1 MSEYNEPIFDGD
13 YEQDELENNSSSIA
27 EYNISASPNDFNVK
41 TIFDFMES
49 GVIKIPGFQ
58 RNYVW
63 DIKRASKLIESLL
76 IGIPIPQIF
85 LFEEEKNSFLVID
98 GQQRLMTIYYFIK
111 KRFPIMKKRIE
122 LRKIFDEKGSIPDNI
137 LSNND
142 YFTDFKLDLPEQ
154 IPNKSNKFNEKNY
167 STLEDLDKTSFN
179 LKTIRLMIIKS
190 SASGEEGKNVVFEIF
205 NRLNTGGVNLKP
217 QEIRTSLYHSNFYE
231 SLYKL
236 NMKDEWRNLLSTKT
250 LDINM
255 KEVEILLRGF
265 AMLIDRENYK
275 PSMTKF
281 LNVFSFKAKG
291 NSDEENEL
299 LESIFNHFISHI
311 NSLGDSKIFWTSNNR
326 FNISVYEAVFTTLCE
341 NAYKEK
347 DASKISHT
355 EKAKID
361 SLKKDEEFIKAYSQ
375 RTTSVDNTQK
385 RSEIAKRILLGNG
398 REQDLS

>member
-1 MSEYNEPIFDGD
+1 MTEEYKEPIFDGD
-13 YEQDELENNSSSIA
+13 YDQDDLEDNSSSI
-27 EYNISASPNDFNVK
+27 EYDIFVSPNDFNVK
-41 TIFDFMES
+41 TLFDFIES
-49 GVIKIPGFQ
+49 RVFKIPNFQ

-85 LFEEEKNSFLVID
+85 LFEEKKNNFLVID

-111 KRFPIMKKRIE
+111 KRFPKKEKRIK

-137 LSNND
+137 LSDND
-142 YFTDFKLDLPEQ
+142 YFTDFTLNLPEQ
-154 IPNKSNKFNEKNY
+154 IPNKPNKFNKKNY
-167 STLEDLDKTSFN
+167 STLEESDKTSFN
-179 LKTIRLMIIKS
+179 LKTIRHTVIKS
-190 SASGEEGKNVVFEIF
+190 SASGEEGNNVVFEIF

-231 SLYKL
+231 LLYKL
-236 NMKDEWRNLLSTKT
+236 NLKDEWRKLLSTET
-250 LDINM
+250 PDINM

-281 LNVFSFKAKG
+281 LNGFSFKAKK
-291 NSDEENEL
+291 NSDEENKL
-299 LESIFNHFISHI
+299 LENIFNYFILHI

-355 EKAKID
+355 EKEKIE

-398 REQDLS
+398 

>member
-1 MSEYNEPIFDGD
+1 MTEEYKEPIFDGD
-13 YEQDELENNSSSIA
+13 YDQDDLEDNSSSI
-27 EYNISASPNDFNVK
+27 EYDISVSPNDFNVK
-41 TIFDFMES
+41 TLFDFMES
-49 GVIKIPGFQ
+49 RVFKIPNFQ

-85 LFEEEKNSFLVID
+85 LFEEKKNNFLVID

-111 KRFPIMKKRIE
+111 KRFPKEGKRIE

-137 LSNND
+137 LSDND
-142 YFTDFKLDLPEQ
+142 YFTDFTLKLPEQ
-154 IPNKSNKFNEKNY
+154 IPNKPNKFNKKNY
-167 STLEDLDKTSFN
+167 STLEESDKTSFN
-179 LKTIRLMIIKS
+179 LKTIRHTVIKS
-190 SASGEEGKNVVFEIF
+190 SASGEEGNNVVFEIF

-231 SLYKL
+231 LLYKL
-236 NMKDEWRNLLSTKT
+236 NLKDEWRKLLSTGT
-250 LDINM
+250 PDINM

-281 LNVFSFKAKG
+281 LNGFSYKAKK
-291 NSDEENEL
+291 NNEDENKL
-299 LESIFNHFISHI
+299 LENIFNHFILHI

-355 EKAKID
+355 EKEKID

-398 REQDLS
+398 

>member
-1 MSEYNEPIFDGD
+1 MTEEYKEPIFDGD
-13 YEQDELENNSSSIA
+13 YDQDDLEDNSSSI
-27 EYNISASPNDFNVK
+27 EYDIFVSPNDFNVK
-41 TIFDFMES
+41 TLFDFIES
-49 GVIKIPGFQ
+49 RVFKIPNFQ

-85 LFEEEKNSFLVID
+85 LFEEKKNNLLVID

-111 KRFPIMKKRIE
+111 KRFPKEGKRIE

-137 LSNND
+137 LSDND
-142 YFTDFKLDLPEQ
+142 YFTDFTLNLPEQ
-154 IPNKSNKFNEKNY
+154 IPNKPNKFNKKNY
-167 STLEDLDKTSFN
+167 STLEESDKTSFN
-179 LKTIRLMIIKS
+179 LKTIRHTVIKS
-190 SASGEEGKNVVFEIF
+190 SASGEEGNNVVFEIF

-231 SLYKL
+231 LLYKL
-236 NMKDEWRNLLSTKT
+236 NLKDEWRKLLSTET
-250 LDINM
+250 PDINM

-281 LNVFSFKAKG
+281 LNGFSFKAKK
-291 NSDEENEL
+291 NSDEENKL
-299 LESIFNHFISHI
+299 LENIFNYFILHI

-355 EKAKID
+355 EKEKIE

-398 REQDLS
+398 

>member
-1 MSEYNEPIFDGD
+1 MTEEYKEPIFDGD
-13 YEQDELENNSSSIA
+13 YDQDDLEDNSSSI
-27 EYNISASPNDFNVK
+27 EYDIFVSPNDFNVK
-41 TIFDFMES
+41 TLFDFIES
-49 GVIKIPGFQ
+49 RVFKIPNFQ

-85 LFEEEKNSFLVID
+85 LFEEKKNNLLVID

-111 KRFPIMKKRIE
+111 KRFPKEGKRIE

-137 LSNND
+137 LSDND
-142 YFTDFKLDLPEQ
+142 YFTDFTLKLPEQ
-154 IPNKSNKFNEKNY
+154 IPNKPNKFNKKNY
-167 STLEDLDKTSFN
+167 STLEESDKTSFN
-179 LKTIRLMIIKS
+179 LKTIRHTVIKS
-190 SASGEEGKNVVFEIF
+190 SASGEEGNNVVFEIF

-231 SLYKL
+231 LLYKL
-236 NMKDEWRNLLSTKT
+236 NLKDEWRKLLSTET
-250 LDINM
+250 PDINM
-255 KEVEILLRGF
+255 KELEILLRGF

-275 PSMTKF
+275 PSMIKF
-281 LNVFSFKAKG
+281 LNGFSFKAKR

-355 EKAKID
+355 EKEKID

-398 REQDLS
+398 

>member
-1 MSEYNEPIFDGD
+1 MTEEYKEPIFDGD
-13 YEQDELENNSSSIA
+13 YDQDDLEDNSSSI
-27 EYNISASPNDFNVK
+27 EYDIFVSPNDFNVK
-41 TIFDFMES
+41 TLFDFIES
-49 GVIKIPGFQ
+49 RVFKIPNFQ

-85 LFEEEKNSFLVID
+85 LFEEKKNNLLVID

-111 KRFPIMKKRIE
+111 KRFPKEGKRIE

-137 LSNND
+137 LSDND
-142 YFTDFKLDLPEQ
+142 YFTDFTLKLPEQ
-154 IPNKSNKFNEKNY
+154 IPNKPNKFNKKNY
-167 STLEDLDKTSFN
+167 STLEESDKTSFN
-179 LKTIRLMIIKS
+179 LKTIRHTAIKS
-190 SASGEEGKNVVFEIF
+190 SASGEEGNNVVFEIF

-231 SLYKL
+231 LLYKL
-236 NMKDEWRNLLSTKT
+236 NLKDEWRKLLSTET
-250 LDINM
+250 PDINM
-255 KEVEILLRGF
+255 KELEILLRGF

-275 PSMTKF
+275 PRMIKF
-281 LNVFSFKAKG
+281 LNGFSFKAKR

-355 EKAKID
+355 EKEKID

-398 REQDLS
+398 

>member
-1 MSEYNEPIFDGD
+1 MTEEYKEPIFDGD
-13 YEQDELENNSSSIA
+13 YDQDDLEDNSSSI
-27 EYNISASPNDFNVK
+27 EYDISVSPNDFNVK
-41 TIFDFMES
+41 TLFDFMES
-49 GVIKIPGFQ
+49 RVFKVPNFQ

-85 LFEEEKNSFLVID
+85 LFEEKRNNFLVID

-111 KRFPIMKKRIE
+111 KRFPKKEKRIE

-137 LSNND
+137 LSDND
-142 YFTDFKLDLPEQ
+142 YFTDFTLNLPEQ
-154 IPNKSNKFNEKNY
+154 IPNKPNKFNKKNY
-167 STLEDLDKTSFN
+167 STLEESDKTSFN
-179 LKTIRLMIIKS
+179 LKTIRHTVIKS
-190 SASGEEGKNVVFEIF
+190 SASGEEGNNVVFEIF

-231 SLYKL
+231 LLYKL
-236 NMKDEWRNLLSTKT
+236 NLKDEWRKLLSTET
-250 LDINM
+250 PDINM

-281 LNVFSFKAKG
+281 LNGFSFKAKE
-291 NSDEENEL
+291 NSDEENKL
-299 LESIFNHFISHI
+299 LENIFNHFILHI
-311 NSLGDSKIFWTSNNR
+311 NSLGDNKIFWTSNSR
-326 FNISVYEAVFTTLCE
+326 FNISVYEVVFTTLCE

-355 EKAKID
+355 EKEKID

-398 REQDLS
+398 

>member
-111 KRFPIMKKRIE
+111 KRFPRMGKRIE
-122 LRKIFDEKGSIPDNI
+122 LRKIFDEKGSLPDNI

-142 YFTDFKLDLPEQ
+142 YFTDFKLNLPEQ

-190 SASGEEGKNVVFEIF
+190 SASGEEGF
-205 NRLNTGGVNLKP
+205 
-217 QEIRTSLYHSNFYE
+217 
-231 SLYKL
+231 
-236 NMKDEWRNLLSTKT
+236 
-250 LDINM
+250 
-255 KEVEILLRGF
+255 
-265 AMLIDRENYK
+265 
-275 PSMTKF
+275 
-281 LNVFSFKAKG
+281 
-291 NSDEENEL
+291 
-299 LESIFNHFISHI
+299 
-311 NSLGDSKIFWTSNNR
+311 
-326 FNISVYEAVFTTLCE
+326 
-341 NAYKEK
+341 
-347 DASKISHT
+347 
-355 EKAKID
+355 
-361 SLKKDEEFIKAYSQ
+361 
-375 RTTSVDNTQK
+375 
-385 RSEIAKRILLGNG
+385 
-398 REQDLS
+398 

>member
-1 MSEYNEPIFDGD
+1 MTEEYKEPIFDGD
-13 YEQDELENNSSSIA
+13 YDQDDLEDNSSSI
-27 EYNISASPNDFNVK
+27 EYDISVSPNDFNVK
-41 TIFDFMES
+41 TLFDFMES
-49 GVIKIPGFQ
+49 RVFKIPNFQ

-85 LFEEEKNSFLVID
+85 LFEEKKNNFLVID

-111 KRFPIMKKRIE
+111 KRFPKEGKRIE

-137 LSNND
+137 LSDNN
-142 YFTDFKLDLPEQ
+142 YFTDFTLKLPEQ
-154 IPNKSNKFNEKNY
+154 IPNKPNKFNKKNY
-167 STLEDLDKTSFN
+167 STLEESDKTSFN
-179 LKTIRLMIIKS
+179 LKTIRHTVIKS
-190 SASGEEGKNVVFEIF
+190 SASGEEGNNVVFEIF

-231 SLYKL
+231 LLYKL
-236 NMKDEWRNLLSTKT
+236 NLKDEWRKLLSTET
-250 LDINM
+250 PDINM

-281 LNVFSFKAKG
+281 LNVFSFKAKE
-291 NSDEENEL
+291 NNDEENKL
-299 LESIFNHFISHI
+299 LENIFNYFILHI

-355 EKAKID
+355 EKEKID

-398 REQDLS
+398 

>member
-1 MSEYNEPIFDGD
+1 MTEEYKEPIFDGD
-13 YEQDELENNSSSIA
+13 YDQDDLEDNSSSI
-27 EYNISASPNDFNVK
+27 EYDISVSPNDFNVK
-41 TIFDFMES
+41 TLFDFMES
-49 GVIKIPGFQ
+49 RVFKIPNFQ

-76 IGIPIPQIF
+76 IGIPIPQIV
-85 LFEEEKNSFLVID
+85 LFEEKKNNFLVID

-111 KRFPIMKKRIE
+111 KRFPKEGKRIE

-137 LSNND
+137 LSDND
-142 YFTDFKLDLPEQ
+142 YFTDFTLKLPEQ
-154 IPNKSNKFNEKNY
+154 IPNKPNKFNKKNY
-167 STLEDLDKTSFN
+167 STLEESDKTSFN
-179 LKTIRLMIIKS
+179 LKTIRHTVIKS
-190 SASGEEGKNVVFEIF
+190 SASGEEGNNVVFEIF

-231 SLYKL
+231 LLYKL
-236 NMKDEWRNLLSTKT
+236 NLKDEWRKLLSTGT
-250 LDINM
+250 PDINM

-281 LNVFSFKAKG
+281 LNGFSYKAKK
-291 NSDEENEL
+291 NNEDENKL
-299 LESIFNHFISHI
+299 LENIFNHFILHI

-355 EKAKID
+355 EKEKID

-398 REQDLS
+398 

>member
-1 MSEYNEPIFDGD
+1 MTEEYKEPIFDGD
-13 YEQDELENNSSSIA
+13 YDQDDLEDNSSSI
-27 EYNISASPNDFNVK
+27 EYDISVSPNDFNVK
-41 TIFDFMES
+41 TLFDFMES
-49 GVIKIPGFQ
+49 RVFKIPNFQ

-85 LFEEEKNSFLVID
+85 LFEEKKNNLLVID

-111 KRFPIMKKRIE
+111 KRFPKEGKRIE

-137 LSNND
+137 LSDND
-142 YFTDFKLDLPEQ
+142 YFTDFTLKLPEQ
-154 IPNKSNKFNEKNY
+154 IPNKPNKFNKKNY
-167 STLEDLDKTSFN
+167 STLEESDKTSFN
-179 LKTIRLMIIKS
+179 LKTIRHTVIKS
-190 SASGEEGKNVVFEIF
+190 SASGEEGNNVVFEIF

-231 SLYKL
+231 LLYKL
-236 NMKDEWRNLLSTKT
+236 NLKDEWRKLLSTGT
-250 LDINM
+250 PDINM

-281 LNVFSFKAKG
+281 LNGFSYKAKK
-291 NSDEENEL
+291 NNEDENKL
-299 LESIFNHFISHI
+299 LENIFNHFILHI

-355 EKAKID
+355 EKEKID

-398 REQDLS
+398 